1 MNEDKFKKASLK
13 IIKAISEVKTE
24 DIDEM
29 VVKGAILNAVCKMT
43 ENEQILNDDL
53 YILDMYAE
61 NGMKLN
67 KR

>member
-1 MNEDKFKKASLK
+1 MQEEKFKKASLK
-13 IIKAISEVKTE
+13 IIKAISELETE

-43 ENEQILNDDL
+43 ENEKILNDDL

>member
-1 MNEDKFKKASLK
+1 MNENKFKKASLK
-13 IIKAISEVKTE
+13 IIKAISEVETE

-43 ENEQILNDDL
+43 ENEKILNDDL
-53 YILDMYAE
+53 YILDTYAE

>member
-13 IIKAISEVKTE
+13 IIKAISEVETE

-29 VVKGAILNAVCKMT
+29 VVKGAILNVVCKMT